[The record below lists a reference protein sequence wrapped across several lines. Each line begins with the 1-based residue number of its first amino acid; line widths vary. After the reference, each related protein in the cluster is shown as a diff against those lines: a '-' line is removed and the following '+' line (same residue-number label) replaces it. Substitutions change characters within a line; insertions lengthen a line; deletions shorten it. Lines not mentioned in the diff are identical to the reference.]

1 MNGREGRQD
10 LPEQPV
16 GQDRDSRQ
24 GSAQAG
30 RCLRP
35 LLESLAGDEF
45 VVTVLFGKGE
55 GDAGQT

>member
-1 MNGREGRQD
+1 MNGRENRQD
-10 LPEQPV
+10 LLEQPV
-16 GQDRDSRQ
+16 RQDRDDRRD
-24 GSAQAG
+24 SAQAG
-30 RCLRP
+30 LHLRP